1 MVLILHDSNF
11 EVLFAAVYDKKAGIK
26 RFFYINKSVRTVLKK
41 TEKKLIQQQKGQQSL
56 EGFLKA
62 FCAFRK
68 INIGILYYTGL
79 ILYLLRF
86 ASAW

>member
-11 EVLFAAVYDKKAGIK
+11 EVLFAVRSDKKAGIK
-26 RFFYINKSVRTVLKK
+26 HFFYIKHPVRAVLKK

-56 EGFLKA
+56 EGFLLI

-68 INIGILYYTGL
+68 INIGVQKTPV
-79 ILYLLRF
+79 
-86 ASAW
+86 